1 MQKKIVNRGPLLNEY
16 GELNEVGYSNEL
28 IKDYSRKDI
37 KANSLRIKEWDYFL
51 VYNEDFGLCFA
62 LNAYSP
68 IFILHIIIKTIILYT

>member
-37 KANSLRIKEWDYFL
+37 KANSLRIKEWNISQNLY
-51 VYNEDFGLCFA
+51 Y
-62 LNAYSP
+62 
-68 IFILHIIIKTIILYT
+68 ILKNNPTL